1 MPQIQ
6 FDVLIP
12 DDRAE
17 RLRAAF
23 DAAADKLRSSG
34 RARGAEA
41 SFDPDPAVPAEVV
54 EQLREIFREEHE
66 GRDLEGARVRR
77 YTLDVDGLEG
87 SVNELTMSLS
97 RMLTPPAELPQ
108 DPVLLANEAAHERPA
123 RYPWTVEVRR

>member
-12 DDRAE
+12 HDRAE
-17 RLRAAF
+17 ELRAAF
-23 DAAADKLRSSG
+23 DAAAEKLRSSG
-34 RARGAEA
+34 RARSAEA

-66 GRDLEGARVRR
+66 GRDLEDARVRR
-77 YTLDVDGLEG
+77 YILGVDGLEG

-97 RMLTPPAELPQ
+97 RMLTPQAELPQ

-123 RYPWTVEVRR
+123 RYPWTVEVCR